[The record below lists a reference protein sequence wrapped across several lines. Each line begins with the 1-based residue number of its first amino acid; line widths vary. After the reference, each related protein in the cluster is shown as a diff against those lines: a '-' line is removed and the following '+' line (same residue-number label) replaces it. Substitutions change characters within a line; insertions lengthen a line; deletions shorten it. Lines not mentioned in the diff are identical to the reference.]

1 MRWRRWNKFKR
12 HAVRNFSTTATTR
25 RTMFSLRGTWRA
37 YIKLHGNGQR
47 VSTPSGTFLVLIG
60 NTINQHAGF
69 KSKVFPLQTSS
80 LFSNDSLKEGAKYS
94 TRIEQAAYSALNR
107 RRDQSC
113 HLKAE

>member
-1 MRWRRWNKFKR
+1 
-12 HAVRNFSTTATTR
+12 
-25 RTMFSLRGTWRA
+25 MFSLRGCIAVLYYR
-37 YIKLHGNGQR
+37 R

-69 KSKVFPLQTSS
+69 KSK
-80 LFSNDSLKEGAKYS
+80 LKEGAKYS